1 MGEQPAAEKVC
12 PECAE
17 TVKLEARVC
26 RFCGYRF
33 EPEAHADTAFAPAQA
48 VPVVLSTAGFGRRQW
63 FVVWGLASV
72 LLMLIGSF
80 GPWLTALGSSVGGT
94 DGSND
99 GWVVVAAGVI
109 GGLIFVTT
117 RSNRGA
123 GLWALIAGV
132 IAAIVTIHDRSHV
145 SSVISQSGAF
155 AQALVHVGW
164 GLNLAMVASISFALC
179 GLVWLFSMES
189 ETPQ

>member
-33 EPEAHADTAFAPAQA
+33 EPEAHADAGLRSCPGGACCALDRWFRQTA
-48 VPVVLSTAGFGRRQW
+48 VVRRLGPRKCSAD
-63 FVVWGLASV
+63 VDRGP
-72 LLMLIGSF
+72 F

-155 AQALVHVGW
+155 AQRSSTSAG
-164 GLNLAMVASISFALC
+164 A
-179 GLVWLFSMES
+179 
-189 ETPQ
+189 